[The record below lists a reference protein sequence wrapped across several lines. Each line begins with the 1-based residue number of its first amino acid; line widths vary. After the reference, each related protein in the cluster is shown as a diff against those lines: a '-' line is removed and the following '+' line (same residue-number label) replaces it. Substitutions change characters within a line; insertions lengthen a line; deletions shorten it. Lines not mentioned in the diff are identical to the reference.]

1 MWGFQSYP
9 NLNEDSMSK
18 SRRRVKAALD
28 KLGLE
33 DTIRE
38 TAGATT
44 AQMATDAVGCDVDKI
59 GKSIIFLIGAIGQVV
74 LFITAGGQQVDRRK
88 AEAIV
93 GETLSKAD
101 ATLIRTTTGF
111 AIGGISPVGHK
122 TPYPIYFDETLLK
135 YDVIWVA
142 ASTPDMFL
150 ASRLTYLHKKYHYKY
165 LILLSNQNN
174 VKMLNIFPKM
184 AGVLHP
190 SVVM

>member
-1 MWGFQSYP
+1 
-9 NLNEDSMSK
+9 MSK

-59 GKSIIFLIGAIGQVV
+59 GKSIIFLIGFLIGAIGQVV

-111 AIGGISPVGHK
+111 AIGGVSPVGHK

-135 YDVIWVA
+135 YDA
-142 ASTPDMFL
+142 
-150 ASRLTYLHKKYHYKY
+150 
-165 LILLSNQNN
+165 
-174 VKMLNIFPKM
+174 KMLNIFP
-184 AGVLHP
+184 
-190 SVVM
+190 

>member
-1 MWGFQSYP
+1 
-9 NLNEDSMSK
+9 MSK

-59 GKSIIFLIGAIGQVV
+59 GKSIIFLIGFLIGAIGQVV

-101 ATLIRTTTGF
+101 STLIRTTTGF
-111 AIGGISPVGHK
+111 AIGGVSPVGHK

-135 YDVIWVA
+135 YDV
-142 ASTPDMFL
+142 
-150 ASRLTYLHKKYHYKY
+150 
-165 LILLSNQNN
+165 
-174 VKMLNIFPKM
+174 KMLNIFP
-184 AGVLHP
+184 
-190 SVVM
+190 

>member
-1 MWGFQSYP
+1 
-9 NLNEDSMSK
+9 MSK

-59 GKSIIFLIGAIGQVV
+59 GKSIIFLIGFLIGAIGQVV

-101 ATLIRTTTGF
+101 STLIRTTTGF
-111 AIGGISPVGHK
+111 AIGGVAPVGHK

-135 YDVIWVA
+135 YDV
-142 ASTPDMFL
+142 
-150 ASRLTYLHKKYHYKY
+150 
-165 LILLSNQNN
+165 
-174 VKMLNIFPKM
+174 KMLNIFP
-184 AGVLHP
+184 
-190 SVVM
+190 

>member
-59 GKSIIFLIGAIGQVV
+59 GKSIIF
-74 LFITAGGQQVDRRK
+74 
-88 AEAIV
+88 
-93 GETLSKAD
+93 
-101 ATLIRTTTGF
+101 
-111 AIGGISPVGHK
+111 
-122 TPYPIYFDETLLK
+122 
-135 YDVIWVA
+135 
-142 ASTPDMFL
+142 
-150 ASRLTYLHKKYHYKY
+150 
-165 LILLSNQNN
+165 
-174 VKMLNIFPKM
+174 
-184 AGVLHP
+184 
-190 SVVM
+190 

>member
-1 MWGFQSYP
+1 
-9 NLNEDSMSK
+9 MSK
-18 SRRRVKAALD
+18 SLRRVKAALAE
-28 KLGLE
+28 LGLE
-33 DTIRE
+33 DTICE
-38 TAGATT
+38 TAGTTT
-44 AQMATDAVGCDVDKI
+44 AQMAADAVGCEVDQI
-59 GKSIIFLIGAIGQVV
+59 GKSIIFQIGDTDQVV

-111 AIGGISPVGHK
+111 AIGGVSPVGHK

-142 ASTPDMFL
+142 AGTPDMFL
-150 ASRLTYLHKKYHYKY
+150 ASRLTYLHKKYQYKY

-174 VKMLNIFPKM
+174 VKMLNIFP
-184 AGVLHP
+184 
-190 SVVM
+190 

>member
-1 MWGFQSYP
+1 
-9 NLNEDSMSK
+9 MSK

-38 TAGATT
+38 TVGATT

-59 GKSIIFLIGAIGQVV
+59 GKSIIFLIGFLIGAIGQVV

-101 ATLIRTTTGF
+101 STLIRTTTGF
-111 AIGGISPVGHK
+111 AIGGVSPVGHK

-135 YDVIWVA
+135 YDV
-142 ASTPDMFL
+142 
-150 ASRLTYLHKKYHYKY
+150 
-165 LILLSNQNN
+165 
-174 VKMLNIFPKM
+174 KMLNIFP
-184 AGVLHP
+184 
-190 SVVM
+190 